1 MEIVMIGFRV
11 QEMNKTYTHTLNR
24 TTL

>member
-11 QEMNKTYTHTLNR
+11 QEVNKTYTHTLNR